1 MKDMVVRDDAS
12 TSSTEP
18 VSAFGEPA
26 IKTAFPPD
34 VRQFCIYLS
43 WAWWVGLAF
52 FSVYPTT
59 NWLTSLRSSPFHL
72 YAPAEL
78 EIPFVPQFVWGYFS
92 MYVLFVM
99 PPFFLHA
106 TQLPVL
112 GKQLI
117 VGTLVS
123 GLLFL
128 LLPAELGFART
139 VPADAPYA
147 GIYAT
152 MFGVDRPYNLVPS
165 LHVVFSAAIAL
176 ACADVARPAARAGL
190 HCWLVLIVASTI
202 FIHQHHV
209 LDIAA
214 AFVLVFLLRRRYE
227 VTYA

>member
-1 MKDMVVRDDAS
+1 MVVRDDAS
-12 TSSTEP
+12 AEL
-18 VSAFGEPA
+18 VAALGESAS
-26 IKTAFPPD
+26 KTPFPPD
-34 VRQFCIYLS
+34 VRQFRTYLS

-59 NWLTSLRSSPFHL
+59 NWLASLRSSPFHV
-72 YAPAEL
+72 YVPAEL
-78 EIPFVPQFVWGYFS
+78 EIPFVPQFVWGYLS

-106 TQLPVL
+106 AQLPVL

-117 VGTLVS
+117 AGTLVS

-128 LLPAELGFART
+128 LLPAELGFVRT
-139 VPADAPYA
+139 VPADPPYA
-147 GIYAT
+147 GIYAA
-152 MFGVDRPYNLVPS
+152 MFGVDRPYNLIPS

-190 HCWLVLIVASTI
+190 RCWLALIAVSTI
-202 FIHQHHV
+202 FVHQHHV
-209 LDIAA
+209 LDVTA

-227 VTYA
+227 VTHA